1 MPYDVCAIRLIKST
15 GANPLSSEKSAGLV
29 SLGHFDFMNIERL
42 KSSEVINPLELIQ
55 ADRSSV
61 GESMFN
67 CNINQVYTLYILR
80 QITESDL
87 KHIDS
92 FWNDPTVFTVV
103 TRIHCKYPS
112 RGTKHHLTKQLQE
125 YCSSQTGLYS
135 RVILQEVNA
144 EVIQIKA
151 SYDGKAQH
159 LSQVS
164 CLFYDSLELSDSVAV
179 IKGNSLASIMEVVQF
194 LSLESSVKDTYT
206 YCGIDRQLLQDGT
219 RRIINMIPA
228 GARLAYFETRFSVRN
243 RNNAELY
250 FGQLKGESP
259 KKNLESYVTG
269 TADRIICWEDASEE
283 NLINI
288 VRKMIVLSPSSHLC
302 FNDIITR
309 VGILP
314 EPVDIPKPECALLAH
329 LNPHNYVKPRQGFKP
344 TEEIKHY
351 LLEKQ
356 REASAPSWIYSM
368 LKLLGTLESM
378 QENYVMDDLAALI
391 VPGVEALLERIQY
404 LLSLDGEIR
413 GQYNSEI
420 LRFLNSWVDLT
431 HDVSQLESQLTQHPE
446 LSPVRCY
453 IPATLLRFEKC
464 FMEKCG
470 NLLLDRNSDRKFVPM
485 LIPFAERDLYT
496 TAPLD
501 PRQETYIG
509 KSPLAVYI
517 PIRAFYDPWRCAH
530 HMAHEV
536 AHYSGDNARLRSTR
550 YEAICECIAW
560 FLAGGWLQKF
570 RECARSSDD
579 TSIKNGVSYL
589 KDCIIKKSKLYLG
602 GTEYYLRQTM
612 EALYFVRVATINEL
626 RYCETFLYSVNPE
639 YFYLH
644 SSSYLQ
650 GIQDETHMN
659 YLTALDEKYSL
670 HLTSLKYVAA
680 ECYAD
685 LAMILLLDS
694 TFESYYSCLYDEEY
708 AYQSQNHCSGV
719 VSPPFNQEV
728 VLHIQRMALVI
739 ACSQDEK
746 DNSIL
751 GEWNIEDILEGN
763 RATKPWAAWAA
774 AMAQAIL
781 SPEGKT
787 HKGINMQEMLRRWQ
801 TEDERVLSLEELK
814 VMAKYLSKCADELNN
829 QLKKKRVEKSE
840 LIKVLS
846 YLRNEQGND
855 KDILMWDQL
864 QEYLLQNSM

>member
-15 GANPLSSEKSAGLV
+15 SNNPLSSEKSAGLV

-42 KSSEVINPLELIQ
+42 KSSEVTNPLELIQ
-55 ADRSSV
+55 EDRISG
-61 GESMFN
+61 GESKFR

-80 QITESDL
+80 QIKESDL
-87 KHIDS
+87 KCIDL
-92 FWNDPTVFTVV
+92 FWNQTTVFTVV

-112 RGTKHHLTKQLQE
+112 KGAQHHLTKQLHE
-125 YCSSQTGLYS
+125 YCSSQTRLYS
-135 RVILQEVNA
+135 KVTIHEVNA
-144 EVIQIKA
+144 EVIVLDA
-151 SYDGKAQH
+151 SFDGDAQH
-159 LSQVS
+159 LSKVS

-179 IKGNSLASIMEVVQF
+179 IKGNSISSIMEVVQF

-219 RRIINMIPA
+219 QNIVDMIPV

-243 RNNAELY
+243 RNYAEVY
-250 FGQLKGESP
+250 FSQLKGESP
-259 KKNLESYVTG
+259 TKNLESYVTG
-269 TADRIICWEDASEE
+269 TADRTVCWEDTSEE

-288 VRKMIVLSPSSHLC
+288 VRKMIVLSPGSHRC

-314 EPVDIPKPECALLAH
+314 EPVDKKNPEYTLLSN
-329 LNPHNYVKPRQGFKP
+329 LNSLHYAKSHHSFVP
-344 TEEIKHY
+344 TEEIKNY
-351 LLEKQ
+351 LLNKQ
-356 REASAPSWIYSM
+356 REPSAPSWVYSM

-391 VPGVEALLERIQY
+391 VPGVEALLARIQY
-404 LLSLDGEIR
+404 LLRLIGEIPS
-413 GQYNSEI
+413 QYNSEI

-470 NLLLDRNSDRKFVPM
+470 NLLLDRKLGREFVPM

-501 PRQETYIG
+501 PRQEPYVG

-536 AHYSGDNARLRSTR
+536 AHYSGDDARLRSTR
-550 YEAICECIAW
+550 YEAICECTAW
-560 FLAGGWLQKF
+560 FIAGGWIQKF
-570 RECARSSDD
+570 GECARPFDYA
-579 TSIKNGVSYL
+579 SIENGVFYI
-589 KDCIIKKSKLYLG
+589 KDCIMKKSESYLDG
-602 GTEYYLRQTM
+602 SEYYLRQTL
-612 EALYFVRVATINEL
+612 EAVARVRIDIINEL
-626 RYCETFLYSVNPE
+626 RYCEKFLYSVNPE
-639 YFYLH
+639 YFYSH
-644 SSSYLQ
+644 SSKYLQ
-650 GIQDETHMN
+650 GVKDEAYVRYLIVLGEN
-659 YLTALDEKYSL
+659 YLD
-670 HLTSLKYVAA
+670 HLKSLKYVAA

-685 LAMILLLDS
+685 LSMILLLDS

-708 AYQSQNHCSGV
+708 LYQSQTNCEGV

-728 VLHIQRMALVI
+728 VTHIQRMALVI
-739 ACSQDEK
+739 ASCQDE
-746 DNSIL
+746 NNSSIL
-751 GEWNIEDILEGN
+751 KEWNIADILEGN

-774 AMAQAIL
+774 AMAQAVI
-781 SPEGKT
+781 SPDGKT
-787 HKGINMQEMLRRWQ
+787 HKGIDMQEMLRRWQ
-801 TEDERVLSLEELK
+801 TEDEKILSLEELK
-814 VMAKYLSKCADELNN
+814 VMAKYLSKCAGELSK
-829 QLKKKRVEKSE
+829 QLKKKRVKKNE

-846 YLRNEQGND
+846 YLRNEQGNE
-855 KDILMWDQL
+855 KDTLMWDQL